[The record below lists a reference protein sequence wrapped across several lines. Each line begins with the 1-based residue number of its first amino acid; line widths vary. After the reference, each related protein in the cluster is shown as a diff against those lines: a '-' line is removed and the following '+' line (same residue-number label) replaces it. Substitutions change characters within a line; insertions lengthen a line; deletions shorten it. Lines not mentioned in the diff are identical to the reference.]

1 MKIIHTA
8 DWHLGNT
15 FHSHDRSAE
24 FSHFLSW
31 LVLTIQEEQA
41 DALILTGDVFDNANP
56 PASAEQMYY
65 NFLLEATTAVP
76 GLQIVVIAGNHDSAS
91 RLEAPSSLLLRHN
104 VMVRGRVN
112 RTEKDS
118 ADYAQLLVR
127 LHSLSCD
134 SDSLLCAAVPY
145 LRQSDLAQ
153 GKTFQQSIKIFF
165 KELMQK
171 AKSAAGKHTP
181 ILLAAH
187 LYGVGAELA
196 SSEHSER
203 VIVGGQECVDAAE
216 ISDGAD
222 YVALG
227 HIHKAQKVAGREHIR
242 YCGSALPMSFT
253 EKGYSHG
260 VDCVVFSDDGVE
272 LNRIPYH
279 PLCSL
284 LSIPKTGAAT
294 PDEAIEM
301 IEALPDKRKGDSVE
315 CYPYLEIKIK
325 ENAPEISLARRV
337 VEALDGK
344 AVRFCRIIREAGT
357 EKTISDIDKKAETL
371 GNITPLQM
379 AQRIY
384 SSHFSEEMPEKF
396 KSLFAKAEE
405 KAATDE

>member
-31 LVLTIQEEQA
+31 LVLTIKEEQP
-41 DALILTGDVFDNANP
+41 DALILTGDIFDNANP
-56 PASAEQMYY
+56 PAVAEQMYY
-65 NFLLEATTAVP
+65 DFLLEATTAMP

-104 VMVRGRVN
+104 VIVRGRVR
-112 RTEKDS
+112 RTDKDF
-118 ADYAQLLVR
+118 ADYDQLLIN
-127 LHSLSCD
+127 LHSLSD
-134 SDSLLCAAVPY
+134 ADDSLLCAAVPY
-145 LRQSDLAQ
+145 LRQSDLPQ
-153 GKTFQQSIKIFF
+153 EQSFQESIQLFF

-171 AKSAAGKHTP
+171 AKSMAGKRTP

-203 VIVGGQECVDAAE
+203 VIVGGQECVDAAK
-216 ISDGAD
+216 ISGCAD

-260 VDCVVFSDDGVE
+260 VDSVVFSDDGVE
-272 LNRIPYH
+272 LSRIAYH
-279 PLCSL
+279 PLSTL
-284 LSIPKTGAAT
+284 ISIPKTGAAT

-301 IEALPDKRKGDSVE
+301 TKALPDKRKGDNAE
-315 CYPYLEIKIK
+315 QYPYLEIKIK

-337 VEALDGK
+337 VEALEGK
-344 AVRFCRIIREAGT
+344 AVRFCRIIREVDSGKTMERGDERT
-357 EKTISDIDKKAETL
+357 ENL
-371 GNITPLQM
+371 GSITPFQM

-384 SSHFSEEMPEKF
+384 ASHFSDEMPEKL
-396 KSLFAKAEE
+396 KLLFAKAEE
-405 KAATDE
+405 IAATDE